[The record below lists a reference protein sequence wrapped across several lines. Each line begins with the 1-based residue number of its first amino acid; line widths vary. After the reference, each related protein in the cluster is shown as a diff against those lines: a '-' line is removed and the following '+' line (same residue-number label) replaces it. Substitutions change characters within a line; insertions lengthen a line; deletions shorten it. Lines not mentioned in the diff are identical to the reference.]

1 MFHNRNSE
9 FSERRII
16 VATNPHFS
24 YSICRP
30 EKRNAD
36 SRMTETLKSSC
47 PTPNINH
54 MPDYADKSAIANDI
68 LIIEDVSDK
77 EDTKTPEENTNHMPD
92 QYADKTPEKNTSHL
106 PDQYAEKCAIESDL
120 FIEDV

>member
-1 MFHNRNSE
+1 MFHNNRNSE

-30 EKRNAD
+30 EKRSAD

-54 MPDYADKSAIANDI
+54 MPDYADKSAIDNY
-68 LIIEDVSDK
+68 LIIEDVSET
-77 EDTKTPEENTNHMPD
+77 EDTKTPEINTNHLTD
-92 QYADKTPEKNTSHL
+92 QYADK
-106 PDQYAEKCAIESDL
+106 YANNSDL
-120 FIEDV
+120 IIEDV

>member
-1 MFHNRNSE
+1 MFHNRKSE

-30 EKRNAD
+30 EKRSAD

-47 PTPNINH
+47 PTQNINH
-54 MPDYADKSAIANDI
+54 MPV
-68 LIIEDVSDK
+68 IIEDVSET
-77 EDTKTPEENTNHMPD
+77 EDTKTPEINTNHLTD
-92 QYADKTPEKNTSHL
+92 QYADK
-106 PDQYAEKCAIESDL
+106 YANNSDL
-120 FIEDV
+120 IIEDV